1 MASFLEN
8 AYSLVHLDNTA
19 DQPTV
24 QELKLQLEKG
34 NDETKVE
41 TMKRIITIMLNG
53 DPMSQLLM
61 HIIRFVMPSKSKPL
75 KKLLY
80 FYYEICPKHDANG
93 KLKQEMILVCNGIRN
108 DLQHPNEYI
117 RGNTLRF
124 LCKLREPE
132 LIEPLLSSARSCL
145 EHRHAYVRKNAVWAV
160 ASIFQHSESLI
171 PDAPELIQTFLES
184 ETDSTCKRNAFAAL
198 MSISHQKALEYLGT
212 TFDSIPNT
220 DELLQLAELEFIR
233 KDAVQNTQNK
243 GKYLRLIFDLLEA
256 STSTVVYE
264 AATSLTALTSNPV
277 AVKAAAG
284 KLIELCIKE
293 ADNNVKLIVLDRVDQ
308 LRSRNEGVLDD
319 LTMEILRVLS
329 SPDIDVRRKALGIAL
344 EMVSSKNVEEVVMLL
359 KKELG
364 KTVDEQYE
372 KNSEYRQL
380 LIQSIHHCAIK
391 FSEIAASVVDLL
403 MDFIADFNNNSAV
416 DVISFVKEVV
426 EKFPKL
432 RASIVDRLV
441 STLSEVRAGKVY
453 RGVLWVVGEY
463 SLEEKDIREAWKR
476 IRSSLG
482 EIPILASEQRLLD
495 EVPDETALKEQVNG
509 HTKPSAP
516 TGSRKV
522 LADGTYATESALT
535 SESAAAARLEAVKAA
550 QKPPLRQLILDG
562 DYYLATVLSSTLTKL
577 VMRHSEVSQDV
588 ARTNALR
595 AEAMLIM
602 ISIIRV
608 GQSQFVKAPID
619 EDSIDR
625 IMCCVRSLS
634 EFSQRKE
641 LETTFLEDTRKA
653 FRDMV
658 QVEDKKR
665 AAKEA
670 VEKAKTAVQVDDAIP
685 IRQFTKK
692 SGLEGAEEMELDLAK
707 ATGGDSTVE
716 TVASKLSR
724 VVQLTG
730 FSDPVYAEAYV
741 TVHQFDIVLDVL
753 LVNQTLETLQNLSV
767 EFATLG
773 DLKVVERPTT
783 HNLGPRDFL
792 NVQATVKVSSTD
804 TGVIFGNIVY
814 DGASSTE
821 THVVILND
829 IHADIMDYIQPAHCT
844 ETQFRTMWTEFEWEN
859 KVNINSKAKSLR
871 EFLKQLMESTNMAC
885 LTPEASLKGDCRFLS
900 ANLYARSVFG
910 EDALANLSIEK
921 EGEDGPI
928 TGFVVMASSDGAT
941 RPSFN
946 ADQPDSQSQLLQPES
961 TLTVGQSVTLTLGND
976 ALVIVDDRSTQK
988 PDHGCCGLLS
998 NSKTKET
1005 QSIALYNILHAEVS
1019 SAGLTITYADPVTKH
1034 DVTVGALQYTIADE
1048 DKAKAET
1055 FAARLLDLAY
1065 GNAKRYR
1072 RFKVL
1077 INPFGGK
1084 GIASRLY
1091 HQYAAPI
1098 LAAAH
1103 CVVEV
1108 EETTHGGHATE
1119 IAEQIDID
1127 AYDAI
1132 VCCSGDGLPYE
1143 VFNGL
1148 AKKPNAREAL
1158 SKLAVAMIPGGS
1170 GNAMAWNLCG
1180 TGSVSVAALA
1190 IVKGVRTP
1198 IDLVSVTQ
1206 GKTRTLSFL
1215 SQSFGIVAES
1225 DLGTDNIRWMG
1236 AHRFTYGFLVRL
1248 MQRTVW
1254 PCDLAIKV
1262 EIDDKKAIK
1271 EHYRKYA
1278 AGEPPRRPS
1287 EDTVA
1292 GSGGLPDLKYGTVL
1306 DELPQDWEVVPGE
1319 SMGNFYAGNM
1329 AIMSADTNFF
1339 PASLPN
1345 DGLIDVVTIDGTISR
1360 LTSLKMMTEIPEGGF
1375 FDMPDVR
1382 IRKASAYRLTPR
1394 EKEGYISVDGERIPF
1409 EPFQVEVHRGLG
1421 TVLSKSGHL
1430 YEAEGPRP

>member
-1 MASFLEN
+1 MASYLEN
-8 AYSLVHLDNTA
+8 AYSLIHMDNTA
-19 DQPTV
+19 DNPTL

-34 NDETKVE
+34 NDETKME
-41 TMKRIITIMLNG
+41 TMRTIVTIMLNG
-53 DPMSQLLM
+53 DPMPQLLM
-61 HIIRFVMPSKSKPL
+61 HIIRFVMPSKSKSL

-80 FYYEICPKHDANG
+80 FYYEICPKHDSNG

-124 LCKLREPE
+124 LSKLREPE
-132 LIEPLLSSARSCL
+132 LIEPLLSSARGCL

-171 PDAPELIQTFLES
+171 PDAPELLQTFLES

-198 MSISHQKALEYLGT
+198 MSISHQKALEYLRT
-212 TFDSIPNT
+212 TFDTIPNT
-220 DELLQLAELEFIR
+220 DELLQLAELEFLR
-233 KDAVQNTQNK
+233 KDAVQNPQNK
-243 GKYLRLIFDLLEA
+243 SRYLKLMLELLDA

-284 KLIELCIKE
+284 KLIELAIRE

-308 LRSRNEGVLDD
+308 LRIRNEGVLED
-319 LTMEILRVLS
+319 LTMEILRVLT

-344 EMVSSKNVEEVVMLL
+344 EMVSSKNVEEIIMLL
-359 KKELG
+359 KKELA

-372 KNSEYRQL
+372 QNSEYRQL
-380 LIQSIHHCAIK
+380 LVQSIHSCAIK

-426 EKFPKL
+426 EKFPDL

-463 SLEEKDIREAWKR
+463 SLEEKDIREAWKK
-476 IRSSLG
+476 IRTSLG

-495 EVPDETALKEQVNG
+495 ETPEENALLLQENANG
-509 HTKPSAP
+509 HVKSAP
-516 TGSRKV
+516 SGSRKV

-535 SESAAAARLEAVKAA
+535 SQSAAAARLEAVKAA

-602 ISIIRV
+602 ISIMRV
-608 GQSQFVKAPID
+608 GQSPFVKAPID
-619 EDSIDR
+619 EDSVDR
-625 IMCCVRSLS
+625 VMTCVRSLA
-634 EFSQRKE
+634 EFSEKKE

-653 FRDMV
+653 FRAMV

-665 AAKEA
+665 AAQEA
-670 VEKAKTAVQVDDAIP
+670 VEKAKTAVQIDDAIP

-692 SGLEGAEEMELDLAK
+692 NTVEGAEEIELDLVK

-716 TVASKLSR
+716 TSSSKLSR

-730 FSDPVYAEAYV
+730 FSDSVYAEAYV

-753 LVNQTLETLQNLSV
+753 LVNQTGETLQNLSV

-773 DLKVVERPTT
+773 DLKVVERPST

-804 TGVIFGNIVY
+804 TGVIFGNIIY

-821 THVVILND
+821 SHVVILND

-859 KVNINSKAKSLR
+859 KVNINSKAKTLR

-921 EGEDGPI
+921 EGDDGPI
-928 TGFVVMASSDGAT
+928 TGFVRIRS
-941 RPSFN
+941 R
-946 ADQPDSQSQLLQPES
+946 SQGLALS
-961 TLTVGQSVTLTLGND
+961 LGS
-976 ALVIVDDRSTQK
+976 LK
-988 PDHGCCGLLS
+988 GL
-998 NSKTKET
+998 K
-1005 QSIALYNILHAEVS
+1005 
-1019 SAGLTITYADPVTKH
+1019 
-1034 DVTVGALQYTIADE
+1034 
-1048 DKAKAET
+1048 
-1055 FAARLLDLAY
+1055 
-1065 GNAKRYR
+1065 
-1072 RFKVL
+1072 
-1077 INPFGGK
+1077 
-1084 GIASRLY
+1084 
-1091 HQYAAPI
+1091 
-1098 LAAAH
+1098 AAA
-1103 CVVEV
+1103 
-1108 EETTHGGHATE
+1108 A
-1119 IAEQIDID
+1119 
-1127 AYDAI
+1127 
-1132 VCCSGDGLPYE
+1132 
-1143 VFNGL
+1143 
-1148 AKKPNAREAL
+1148 
-1158 SKLAVAMIPGGS
+1158 
-1170 GNAMAWNLCG
+1170 
-1180 TGSVSVAALA
+1180 
-1190 IVKGVRTP
+1190 
-1198 IDLVSVTQ
+1198 
-1206 GKTRTLSFL
+1206 
-1215 SQSFGIVAES
+1215 
-1225 DLGTDNIRWMG
+1225 
-1236 AHRFTYGFLVRL
+1236 
-1248 MQRTVW
+1248 
-1254 PCDLAIKV
+1254 
-1262 EIDDKKAIK
+1262 
-1271 EHYRKYA
+1271 
-1278 AGEPPRRPS
+1278 
-1287 EDTVA
+1287 
-1292 GSGGLPDLKYGTVL
+1292 
-1306 DELPQDWEVVPGE
+1306 
-1319 SMGNFYAGNM
+1319 
-1329 AIMSADTNFF
+1329 
-1339 PASLPN
+1339 
-1345 DGLIDVVTIDGTISR
+1345 
-1360 LTSLKMMTEIPEGGF
+1360 
-1375 FDMPDVR
+1375 
-1382 IRKASAYRLTPR
+1382 
-1394 EKEGYISVDGERIPF
+1394 
-1409 EPFQVEVHRGLG
+1409 
-1421 TVLSKSGHL
+1421 
-1430 YEAEGPRP
+1430 

>member
-1 MASFLEN
+1 MASFLDN
-8 AYSLVHLDNTA
+8 AYSLVHQDNTA
-19 DQPTV
+19 DQPTL
-24 QELKLQLEKG
+24 QELRLQLEKG
-34 NDETKVE
+34 NDETKLE
-41 TMKRIITIMLNG
+41 TMRRIIAIMLNG
-53 DPMSQLLM
+53 DPMSELLM
-61 HIIRFVMPSKSKPL
+61 HIIRFVMPSRSKPL

-80 FYYEICPKHDANG
+80 FYYEICPKHDASG

-108 DLQHPNEYI
+108 DLQHPNEYV

-171 PDAPELIQTFLES
+171 PDAPELIQTFLDT

-198 MSISHQKALEYLGT
+198 MSISHQKALEYLSS
-212 TFDSIPNT
+212 TFDGIPNT
-220 DELLQLAELEFIR
+220 DELLQLVELEFIR
-233 KDAVQNTQNK
+233 KDAVQNAQNK
-243 GKYLRLIFDLLEA
+243 ARYLRLIFDLLDA
-256 STSTVVYE
+256 STSTVIYE

-284 KLIELCIKE
+284 KLIELCIRE

-308 LRSRNEGVLDD
+308 LRIRNEGVLDD

-344 EMVSSKNVEEVVMLL
+344 EMVSSKNVEEIVMLL
-359 KKELG
+359 KKELS

-380 LIQSIHHCAIK
+380 LIQSIHSCAIK

-432 RASIVDRLV
+432 RGAIVQRLV

-476 IRSSLG
+476 IRASLG
-482 EIPILASEQRLLD
+482 EIPILASEQRLLE
-495 EVPDETALKEQVNG
+495 EVPEESVLKEQVNG
-509 HTKPSAP
+509 HAKPSAP

-535 SESAAAARLEAVKAA
+535 SESAAAARLAAVKAA

-562 DYYLATVLSSTLTKL
+562 DFYLATVLSSTLTKL
-577 VMRHSEVSQDV
+577 VMRHSEVSEDA

-619 EDSIDR
+619 EDSVDR
-625 IMCCVRSLS
+625 IMCCVRSLA
-634 EFSQRKE
+634 EFSQKKE

-653 FRDMV
+653 FRAMV

-670 VEKAKTAVQVDDAIP
+670 VEKAKSAVQIDDAIP
-685 IRQFTKK
+685 IRQFAKK
-692 SGLEGAEEMELDLAK
+692 NALEGAEEIELDLAK

-716 TVASKLSR
+716 TVSSKLSR

-753 LVNQTLETLQNLSV
+753 LVNQTVETLQNLSV

-871 EFLKQLMESTNMAC
+871 EFLKQLMDSTNMAC
-885 LTPEASLKGDCRFLS
+885 LTPDASLKGDCRFLS

-928 TGFVVMASSDGAT
+928 TGFVRIRS
-941 RPSFN
+941 R
-946 ADQPDSQSQLLQPES
+946 SQ
-961 TLTVGQSVTLTLGND
+961 
-976 ALVIVDDRSTQK
+976 
-988 PDHGCCGLLS
+988 
-998 NSKTKET
+998 
-1005 QSIALYNILHAEVS
+1005 
-1019 SAGLTITYADPVTKH
+1019 
-1034 DVTVGALQYTIADE
+1034 
-1048 DKAKAET
+1048 
-1055 FAARLLDLAY
+1055 
-1065 GNAKRYR
+1065 
-1072 RFKVL
+1072 
-1077 INPFGGK
+1077 
-1084 GIASRLY
+1084 
-1091 HQYAAPI
+1091 
-1098 LAAAH
+1098 
-1103 CVVEV
+1103 
-1108 EETTHGGHATE
+1108 
-1119 IAEQIDID
+1119 
-1127 AYDAI
+1127 
-1132 VCCSGDGLPYE
+1132 
-1143 VFNGL
+1143 GL
-1148 AKKPNAREAL
+1148 AL
-1158 SKLAVAMIPGGS
+1158 S
-1170 GNAMAWNLCG
+1170 
-1180 TGSVSVAALA
+1180 
-1190 IVKGVRTP
+1190 
-1198 IDLVSVTQ
+1198 
-1206 GKTRTLSFL
+1206 
-1215 SQSFGIVAES
+1215 
-1225 DLGTDNIRWMG
+1225 LG
-1236 AHRFTYGFLVRL
+1236 
-1248 MQRTVW
+1248 
-1254 PCDLAIKV
+1254 
-1262 EIDDKKAIK
+1262 
-1271 EHYRKYA
+1271 
-1278 AGEPPRRPS
+1278 
-1287 EDTVA
+1287 
-1292 GSGGLPDLKYGTVL
+1292 
-1306 DELPQDWEVVPGE
+1306 
-1319 SMGNFYAGNM
+1319 
-1329 AIMSADTNFF
+1329 
-1339 PASLPN
+1339 
-1345 DGLIDVVTIDGTISR
+1345 
-1360 LTSLKMMTEIPEGGF
+1360 SLKGL
-1375 FDMPDVR
+1375 
-1382 IRKASAYRLTPR
+1382 KASA
-1394 EKEGYISVDGERIPF
+1394 
-1409 EPFQVEVHRGLG
+1409 
-1421 TVLSKSGHL
+1421 
-1430 YEAEGPRP
+1430 A